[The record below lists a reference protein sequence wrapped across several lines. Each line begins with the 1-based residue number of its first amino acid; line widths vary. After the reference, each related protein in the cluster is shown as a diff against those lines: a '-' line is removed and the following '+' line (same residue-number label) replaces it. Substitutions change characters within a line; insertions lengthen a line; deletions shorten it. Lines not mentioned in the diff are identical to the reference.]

1 MSTHP
6 DPNLSI
12 LLDRI
17 RDGDDAATGELLNAA
32 YTDLRSMAGNLF
44 RGESAGHTLQPTAL
58 VNELCIRLLK
68 APQTGWDDR
77 NHFFK
82 VAAHAMRNLL
92 IDHARARGAV
102 RRGGDQKGGNQG
114 DGNRGGGG
122 RRVTLDSL
130 ELAAG
135 KDTIDLLALDETI
148 TRLSAFNERLGTI
161 FELRFLA
168 GLTVEQT
175 AEVVTISP
183 RTVEKD
189 CRFIRAWL
197 HRELDL

>member
-1 MSTHP
+1 MSSLP
-6 DPNLSI
+6 DPNLSV

-17 RDGDDAATGELLNAA
+17 RDGDETATGELLNAA
-32 YTDLRSMAGNLF
+32 YSDLRSMASSLF
-44 RGESAGHTLQPTAL
+44 RGESAGNTLQPTAL

-77 NHFFK
+77 NHFFR
-82 VAAHAMRNLL
+82 VAARAMRNLL
-92 IDHARARGAV
+92 IDHARARGAA
-102 RRGGDQKGGNQG
+102 RR
-114 DGNRGGGG
+114 GGG

-135 KDTIDLLALDETI
+135 ESTIDLLSLDETI
-148 TRLSAFNERLGTI
+148 TRLSEFNERLGTI

-175 AEVVTISP
+175 AEVTEISP

-197 HRELDL
+197 HRELER

>member
-6 DPNLSI
+6 DPNLSV

-17 RDGDDAATGELLNAA
+17 RDGDETATGELLNAA
-32 YTDLRSMAGNLF
+32 YSDLRSMAGNLF
-44 RGESAGHTLQPTAL
+44 RGESAGNTLQPTAL

-68 APQTGWDDR
+68 APQTSWVDR

-82 VAAHAMRNLL
+82 VAARAMRNLL
-92 IDHARARGAV
+92 IDHARASGAA
-102 RRGGDQKGGNQG
+102 RR
-114 DGNRGGGG
+114 GGG

-130 ELAAG
+130 ELVAG
-135 KDTIDLLALDETI
+135 QDTIDLLALDETI
-148 TRLSAFNERLGTI
+148 TRLWEFNERLGSI

-175 AEVVTISP
+175 AQVSEVSP

-197 HRELDL
+197 HRELER

>member
-1 MSTHP
+1 MSPIP
-6 DPNLSI
+6 DPQLSV

-32 YTDLRSMAGNLF
+32 YSDLRSMASGLF
-44 RGESAGHTLQPTAL
+44 RGESAGNTLQPTAL

-77 NHFFK
+77 NHFFR
-82 VAAHAMRNLL
+82 VAARAMRNLL
-92 IDHARARGAV
+92 IDHARARGAA
-102 RRGGDQKGGNQG
+102 R
-114 DGNRGGGG
+114 RGGGG

-130 ELAAG
+130 EFVAG
-135 KDTIDLLALDETI
+135 ESAIDLLALDETI
-148 TRLSAFNERLGTI
+148 TRLSGFNERMGTI

-168 GLTVEQT
+168 GLNVEQT
-175 AEVVTISP
+175 AEVTGISSRTI
-183 RTVEKD
+183 EKD

-197 HRELDL
+197 HRELKR